1 MQILPTI
8 DSAHR
13 FGGLFLHGG
22 SKMQCQ
28 LPNMKER
35 ASFLE
40 EATANDYLLFF
51 EHDLSIECGT
61 VSLGERGY
69 HLKNAGNL
77 SDFVK

>member
-1 MQILPTI
+1 
-8 DSAHR
+8 
-13 FGGLFLHGG
+13 
-22 SKMQCQ
+22 
-28 LPNMKER
+28 MKER

-40 EATANDYLLFF
+40 EATANEYILFF